1 MQVAQSPSHGRQ
13 NALYCKGDG
22 ERVKLSF
29 YHINQTRYFLF
40 IMFNRQT
47 VIGML
52 RQGQTSNQI
61 LDILDIIVND
71 LRESVC
77 EAQGIANCPENEDEI
92 SAMMILN

>member
-1 MQVAQSPSHGRQ
+1 M
-13 NALYCKGDG
+13 L
-22 ERVKLSF
+22 
-29 YHINQTRYFLF
+29 
-40 IMFNRQT
+40 NRQI

-61 LDILDIIVND
+61 LDILDVIVND

-77 EAQGIANCPENEDEI
+77 ASQGIANCPENEDEI

>member
-1 MQVAQSPSHGRQ
+1 VQVAQSPSHRPQ

-29 YHINQTRYFLF
+29 YHINQTHYFLF
-40 IMFNRQT
+40 IMLNRQI

-52 RQGQTSNQI
+52 RQGKTSNQV
-61 LDILDIIVND
+61 LDILDVIVNEM
-71 LRESVC
+71 RENICNS
-77 EAQGIANCPENEDEI
+77 QGIADCPENEDEI